1 MAGRPSA
8 RKRKPSA
15 QPLARKRKPAGQPV
29 ARKRKREAQP
39 FARKRKPEGQP
50 LARKPAGPPLAR
62 KPAGPPIAGQPLAPR
77 LALEALEEFIA
88 RFGATPPAT
97 SPIWKEAQPWLAEAE
112 KEFADLVG
120 RCKRLSKPTL
130 KKAKSFLNNFET
142 NRPIN
147 KYIAW
152 ATTCRH
158 RLQLQPSVFASAL
171 TGMAGAGAGAPKQNA
186 VVQPAVIDAT
196 APQLQ
201 QAVDVSGPVAVIKF
215 NTAIGVIGLTPFVVG
230 NWLYQATVDV
240 YTAFQNILGN
250 SRFTEKGIIQGTGT
264 GEVVLWWGSHLGAA
278 RDQGLIAWDYD
289 IDLAVFCKPSVAAD
303 VLWRSVRCVL
313 QPLGYSLTQYGNKF
327 RVCPAKPLCW
337 IPWKE
342 LYHQV
347 REASPGA
354 TRPDIV
360 RQTAKLWKAGK
371 TAKHPHGCNC
381 VDIEFYHVRPG
392 ASTIKVL
399 GTKKFDVKVPDLFPT
414 AIGVFGPLQLRTPRN
429 TAVLKAEYGPTCLS
443 ARMCKVL
450 SGGGRASWVQVP
462 ANVRRVVWPCVCL
475 ARCQSLL

>member
-1 MAGRPSA
+1 
-8 RKRKPSA
+8 
-15 QPLARKRKPAGQPV
+15 
-29 ARKRKREAQP
+29 
-39 FARKRKPEGQP
+39 
-50 LARKPAGPPLAR
+50 
-62 KPAGPPIAGQPLAPR
+62 
-77 LALEALEEFIA
+77 
-88 RFGATPPAT
+88 
-97 SPIWKEAQPWLAEAE
+97 
-112 KEFADLVG
+112 
-120 RCKRLSKPTL
+120 
-130 KKAKSFLNNFET
+130 
-142 NRPIN
+142 
-147 KYIAW
+147 
-152 ATTCRH
+152 
-158 RLQLQPSVFASAL
+158 
-171 TGMAGAGAGAPKQNA
+171 MAGAGAGAPNQNA

-264 GEVVLWWGSHLGAA
+264 GEVVWWGSHLGAA

-354 TRPDIV
+354 TRPDIA
-360 RQTAKLWKAGK
+360 RQTAKSWKAGK

-392 ASTIKVL
+392 ASTIQVL
-399 GTKKFDVKVPDLFPT
+399 GTKKFDV
-414 AIGVFGPLQLRTPRN
+414 N